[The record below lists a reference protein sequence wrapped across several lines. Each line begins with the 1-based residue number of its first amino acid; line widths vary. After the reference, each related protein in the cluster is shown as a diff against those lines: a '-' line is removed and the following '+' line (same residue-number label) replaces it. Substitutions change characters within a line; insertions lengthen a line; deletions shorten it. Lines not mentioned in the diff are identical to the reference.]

1 MTSRIQLRLI
11 MNDDNCYEA
20 VWHKALTLLGRREY
34 SAYELHARLMRH
46 HFDDDIVSDVIAALQ
61 DKGWQSDE
69 RFTEML
75 VRTRYQQGKG
85 PNRIR
90 YELGQKGIDEALI
103 EGYVDNHDQAWFEA
117 AVYALDKKR
126 RGHSLDDKHFKMKCM
141 RYLYQQ
147 GFTRDHSDY
156 AFNCLQSDD

>member
-1 MTSRIQLRLI
+1 MSDETY
-11 MNDDNCYEA
+11 DA

-34 SAYELHARLMRH
+34 SAYELQARLVRYD
-46 HFDDDIVSDVIAALQ
+46 FNEALISEVITALQ

-90 YELGQKGIDEALI
+90 HELGQKGVDDALI
-103 EGYVDNHDQAWFEA
+103 EAYVDDHDDAWFESA
-117 AVYALDKKR
+117 ISALQKKL
-126 RGHSLDDKHFKMKCM
+126 RGHSLADKHFKMKCL

-147 GFTRDHSDY
+147 GFTKDHSDY
-156 AFNCLQSDD
+156 AINSLQSDD